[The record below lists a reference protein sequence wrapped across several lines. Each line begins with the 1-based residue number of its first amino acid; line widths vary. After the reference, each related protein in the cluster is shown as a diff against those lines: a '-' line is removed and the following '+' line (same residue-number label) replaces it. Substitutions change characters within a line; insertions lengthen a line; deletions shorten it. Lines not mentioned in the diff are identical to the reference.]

1 MINETHKRA
10 VEMWVFSKLNNSETN
25 PSLVILEH
33 LTGQIPNLVN
43 EPENT
48 VQLCQKI
55 NEIQGLEDLTE
66 DEEIEIQRYG
76 IQVVEN
82 NKQSKNRIISKAFW
96 LTWLNWTGYILGAIS
111 IGIGGFSWWI
121 LGFGVGTW
129 WAHGAAKMA
138 ARKERLAPGPG
149 WEMPA
154 HIIIYL
160 IAVIGLIV
168 FSIYNVM
175 K

>member
-1 MINETHKRA
+1 MVNETHKSA
-10 VEMWVFSKLNNSETN
+10 IEMWVFSKLNNSETN

-33 LTGQIPNLVN
+33 LTGQIPILNS

-66 DEEIEIQRYG
+66 DEKMEIQKYG
-76 IQVVEN
+76 IQVVEK
-82 NKQSKNRIISKAFW
+82 NKGSKNRMMAKALW
-96 LTWLNWTGYILGAIS
+96 LRWLNWIGYILGAIS
-111 IGIGGFSWWI
+111 IGVGGFSWWV
-121 LGFGVGTW
+121 LGFGIGTW

-138 ARKERLAPGPG
+138 SQKQRHEPGPA

-154 HIIIYL
+154 HIIIHL
-160 IAVIGLIV
+160 IALLGLIG
-168 FSIYNVM
+168 FSIYNIM